1 MRAERTF
8 WEKATAIH
16 VFCAQGEFPAEAVA
30 ELHLGGFTPE
40 DDEATPGGTLLVDT
54 HAHAVA
60 EAAWDLYAHAIR
72 RFGPQ
77 PTIVEW
83 DNDLPALA
91 VLTEEA
97 AKADRIREAA
107 REDRRAYT
115 G

>member
-1 MRAERTF
+1 M
-8 WEKATAIH
+8 
-16 VFCAQGEFPAEAVA
+16 
-30 ELHLGGFTPE
+30 
-40 DDEATPGGTLLVDT
+40 LVDT

-60 EAAWDLYAHAIR
+60 EPAWKLYAHAIR

-107 REDRRAYT
+107 REDRHAYA